1 MPISAYLKGLRKHIG
16 HDLVLCPAVA
26 AIIRDEVGRILV
38 HQRSDNGVWEV
49 PAGAVDPGEP
59 PAQALVREVFEET
72 GLKVV
77 PLGIVAVVGG
87 KPITHPN
94 GDRTEPTGILFECR
108 VVGGQL
114 EARDGE
120 AVAFRYVSPADVP
133 EHNLFPKHVFAPD
146 FGGVY
151 FDWDEHWLAGL
162 G

>member
-1 MPISAYLKGLRKHIG
+1 MPISAYLKGLRERIG

-26 AIIRDEVGRILV
+26 AIIRDEAGRILV

-49 PAGAVDPGEP
+49 PAGGIDPGEA

-77 PLGIVAVVGG
+77 PLRVVAVVVGLAL
-87 KPITHPN
+87 THPN

-108 VVGGQL
+108 IVGGTL

-120 AVAFRYVSPADVP
+120 ALAFRWVSPTEVP
-133 EHNLFPKHVFAPD
+133 EHNVFPKHVFAAD
-146 FGGVY
+146 LTGVY
-151 FDWDEHWLAGL
+151 FTWDERWLAGL
-162 G
+162 E